1 MKTIKIGQLEILL
14 DRREVRVDG
23 RKVRAGSRA
32 FDILV
37 LLIAAQGEVVAKD
50 EIIRRVWPTTV
61 VEKNN
66 LEVHICA
73 LRRVFGRER
82 DRIRTVPGRGYRLIM
97 DGVLPGL
104 PGPGVSKQG
113 RPKQGASNA
122 AVQRAA
128 VQRPADALQP
138 AHEQHAQ
145 PSFPESAQEPTSSDA
160 RPRPRQP
167 LPARMPELIGR
178 HEALAGIADALR
190 TRRIVTL
197 VGTGG
202 IGKTRLAV
210 ELAHYLQHEF
220 ADGAV
225 FVPLSAAH
233 GWRSALDALAVAM
246 GSRLS
251 AGPAALAQLAGE
263 WRNREALVVLDNCE
277 QILDIAAAIAEALVA
292 AGSGVRVLATSREAL
307 RVPDET
313 VHHVPPLA
321 LPSAAGG
328 TGEVLD
334 TPAVQLF
341 LMRAQADGA
350 HFLLD
355 ETVVRLT
362 ADVCRRLDGIPL
374 ALELAASRA
383 AVLGLGQ
390 LAANLDDRFSILTG
404 GRRTALPRHQTLQA
418 TLDWS
423 YRLLGRDEQ
432 KLLRWLG
439 TLVGSFSFDA
449 ARAVG
454 EYAGLTAIATLDAL
468 GGLAARSLLATEPEG
483 AGYRYRL
490 LETTRAYA
498 QQQLDDE
505 GERARAADAHASLVV
520 TLLREL
526 QTQWKQQPI
535 EEWLVHFMR
544 ELGNV
549 RAALDWTLEG
559 AGDAVVGI
567 ELAAITV
574 PWLYELSLVEECC
587 DRARAALRC
596 LARTEGATLPVDTE
610 THIRLVGGLAAAA
623 VYTDGPLEET
633 REAWSRVLDHAL
645 KTGDTG
651 HALRARWGV
660 WNWHQYGGR
669 AREAL
674 VLARRFGEQARETG
688 EAIHGVLA
696 ARVEG
701 IAEHYAGNQPRARTL
716 LEQMIEQYDAPLAR
730 WHTTGSRVDHST
742 AARAT
747 LARVRW
753 AQGEQHEACEL
764 AARSFH
770 AALRA
775 DYEIVTCYVLVEA
788 AVPLALLNADNAA
801 ARQGIDVLQRLSTRF
816 GLTIWSTCCACYDA
830 WLATLTQ
837 PGPEATARLAVAIAA
852 LRATNFLAPLPML
865 SGQLARAL
873 LHEAR
878 DGEALAVIGEARRH
892 CERSGARWY
901 DEALGRIDDEILG
914 APYGGSAAR
923 HTFTSMTVD
932 LARDVM
938 AAPEIRAAMGALRLP
953 PGQPTKTARENP

>member
-1 MKTIKIGQLEILL
+1 MKTIKIGQLEVLL
-14 DRREVRVDG
+14 DRREVRIDG
-23 RKVRAGSRA
+23 RKVRTGSRA
-32 FDILV
+32 FDILA
-37 LLIAAQGEVVAKD
+37 LLIAARGEVVAKD
-50 EIIRRVWPTTV
+50 DIIRRVWPTTV

-66 LEVHICA
+66 LEVHVCA

-82 DRIRTVPGRGYRLIM
+82 DRIRTVPGRGYRLIL
-97 DGVLPGL
+97 DGAPQSLCT
-104 PGPGVSKQG
+104 PGPAKQG
-113 RPKQGASNA
+113 RPGQGSLEPVVSPATTPMA
-122 AVQRAA
+122 RPVVQAP
-128 VQRPADALQP
+128 VDSSQP
-138 AHEQHAQ
+138 AREGTAQ
-145 PSFPESAQEPTSSDA
+145 PSVSDNLQDPAPSDA
-160 RPRPRQP
+160 RSRPRQP

-190 TRRIVTL
+190 AQRIVTL

-202 IGKTRLAV
+202 IGKTRLAI
-210 ELAHYLQHEF
+210 ELAHFLQHEF
-220 ADGAV
+220 EDGVV
-225 FVPLSAAH
+225 FVPLAAAD

-246 GSRLS
+246 GCRLA
-251 AGPAALAQLAGE
+251 AGPAALAQVADE
-263 WRNREALVVLDNCE
+263 WRHREALIVLDNCE
-277 QILDIAAAIAEALVA
+277 QILDIAAAIAESLA
-292 AGSGVRVLATSREAL
+292 AVDGRIRVLATSREAL
-307 RVPDET
+307 RVQDET
-313 VHHVPPLA
+313 VHHVQPLA
-321 LPSAAGG
+321 LPSPTVCASD
-328 TGEVLD
+328 VLD

-341 LMRAQADGA
+341 LTRAQADGA
-350 HFLLD
+350 HFVLD
-355 ETVVRLT
+355 EAAVRLA

-390 LAANLDDRFSILTG
+390 LAANLDDCFSILTG

-423 YRLLGRDEQ
+423 YRLLGEEEQ

-439 TLVGSFSFDA
+439 MLVGSFTFDA

-454 EYAGLTAIATLDAL
+454 DYAGLTAIATLDAL

-498 QQQLDDE
+498 RQQLDDE
-505 GERARAADAHASLVV
+505 GERARAADAHASLVL

-526 QTQWKQQPI
+526 RKQWAQQPV
-535 EEWLVHFMR
+535 EEWLMRFTR

-559 AGDAVVGI
+559 AGDAAVGI

-587 DRARAALRC
+587 SRARAALRRIAQRGEAA
-596 LARTEGATLPVDTE
+596 LSADPETPMTLVA
-610 THIRLVGGLAAAA
+610 GLAAAA

-645 KTGDTG
+645 GTGNTG
-651 HALRARWGV
+651 HALRARWGL

-674 VLARRFGEQARETG
+674 TLARRFGEQARATG
-688 EAIHGVLA
+688 EPIHGVLA

-701 IAEHYAGNQPRARTL
+701 IAEHYAGNQPRAREL
-716 LEQMIEQYDAPLAR
+716 LEQMIGQYEAPLAR
-730 WHTTGSRVDHST
+730 WHTTGFRIDQSIV
-742 AARAT
+742 ARAT
-747 LARVRW
+747 LARVLW
-753 AQGEQHEACEL
+753 TQGERHDACEL
-764 AARSFH
+764 AAQSFH
-770 AALRA
+770 AATRA
-775 DYEIVTCYVLVEA
+775 DHEIVTCYVLVEA
-788 AVPLALLNADNAA
+788 GAPLALLNGDAA
-801 ARQGIDVLQRLSTRF
+801 AAKQGIAVLQRLSTRF

-852 LRATNFLAPLPML
+852 LRATSFLAPLPML

-873 LHEAR
+873 MNEAR
-878 DGEALAVIGEARRH
+878 ESEALAVIGEASRH
-892 CERSGARWY
+892 CEQSGARWY
-901 DEALGRIDDEILG
+901 KEALDRIHDEILG
-914 APYGGSAAR
+914 TPYGGSAGR
-923 HTFTSMTVD
+923 RTVAAVTGELD
-932 LARDVM
+932 RPLM
-938 AAPEIRAAMGALRLP
+938 AAPEIRAAMGAPRLP
-953 PGQPTKTARENP
+953 Q